1 MGSYSSRD
9 CRWESPPQYGGFL
22 GVGFKSPPPTNL
34 TSQLPCPFLA
44 PFLQQ
49 ASQFILTHFG
59 GGLLPAAADLQ
70 LWNLS
75 GSLPEQVCVG
85 GALLHTRQWPQINSP
100 LIFGK
105 SRTQSRSICNQ
116 SQSGFWPCLMSTS
129 STQKNGSFNNSPTI
143 CWWSMSSTV
152 KGPVGQCIKNRIPN
166 TLFSNR
172 PVLSADISAC
182 MFCLVGNHLSGGGQ
196 RSDYHLQ
203 PFHWISTEPLN
214 GNLGTSCK

>member
-1 MGSYSSRD
+1 M
-9 CRWESPPQYGGFL
+9 
-22 GVGFKSPPPTNL
+22 
-34 TSQLPCPFLA
+34 
-44 PFLQQ
+44 
-49 ASQFILTHFG
+49 
-59 GGLLPAAADLQ
+59 
-70 LWNLS
+70 
-75 GSLPEQVCVG
+75 G
-85 GALLHTRQWPQINSP
+85 GALLLQTRQWPQINSP

-129 STQKNGSFNNSPTI
+129 STQKNGSFNNLLMVVVFNCQRACWSVYKKQNSKHFVLRPTR
-143 CWWSMSSTV
+143 T
-152 KGPVGQCIKNRIPN
+152 N
-166 TLFSNR
+166 T
-172 PVLSADISAC
+172 DISAC